1 MRKWG
6 AGWFAVA
13 LMATGSTA
21 GAAETGLM
29 GLFDRSKPSVAR
41 VYGQALPPV
50 GFVSFCSRHESECR
64 AIGGTRFQV
73 QMSPERWDL
82 LNQVNRFVNGSVT
95 PLTDEEIYQKSEF
108 WDFPHGG
115 SGDCEDYVL
124 LKKRYLE
131 GLGFPAEALLI
142 TVVLDEAG
150 EGHAVLMA
158 KTDRGDLVLDNRRN
172 NILLWSDTKYEF
184 LKRQSQDDPQIWVA
198 LTNKRRNEAAT
209 IAGGN

>member
-1 MRKWG
+1 MLKWG
-6 AGWFAVA
+6 AGCFAVA
-13 LMATGSTA
+13 LMATATAA

-29 GLFDRSKPSVAR
+29 SLFDRSKPSVAR

-64 AIGGTRFQV
+64 SLGGTRFQV
-73 QMSPERWDL
+73 QMSPERWEL
-82 LNQVNRFVNGSVT
+82 LNQVNRFVNGSVK
-95 PLTDEEIYQKSEF
+95 PLTDEEIYRQAEH
-108 WDFPHGG
+108 WDYPQTGT
-115 SGDCEDYVL
+115 GDCEDFVL

-131 GLGFPAEALLI
+131 GLGFPAESLLI

-158 KTDRGDLVLDNRRN
+158 KSDRGDLVLDNRRD

-198 LTNKRRNEAAT
+198 LTNKRRNEAT

>member
-1 MRKWG
+1 MLKWG

-13 LMATGSTA
+13 LMATAGAA

-29 GLFDRSKPSVAR
+29 SLFDRSKPSVAR

-50 GFVSFCSRHESECR
+50 GYVNFCTRHESECR

-73 QMSPERWDL
+73 QMSPERWEL
-82 LNQVNRFVNGSVT
+82 LNQVNRFVNGSVK
-95 PLTDEEIYQKSEF
+95 PLTDEEIYSQAEHWDYPQK
-108 WDFPHGG
+108 G
-115 SGDCEDYVL
+115 SGDCEDFVL

-158 KTDRGDLVLDNRRN
+158 KTDRGDLVLDNRRD

-198 LTNKRRNEAAT
+198 LTNKRRNEAT

>member
-1 MRKWG
+1 M
-6 AGWFAVA
+6 A
-13 LMATGSTA
+13 LMATTGAA
-21 GAAETGLM
+21 GAAETGLL

-50 GFVSFCSRHESECR
+50 GFVNFCTRHQSECR

-73 QMSPERWDL
+73 QMSADRWEL
-82 LNQVNRFVNGSVT
+82 LNQVNRFVNGSVK
-95 PLTDEEIYQKSEF
+95 PSTDEDIYKQAEF
-108 WDFPHGG
+108 WDYPQGG

-142 TVVLDEAG
+142 TVVLDEVG

-158 KTDRGDLVLDNRRN
+158 KTDRGDLVLDNRRD
-172 NILLWSDTKYEF
+172 NILLWNDTKYEF